1 MCGTSLLNSS
11 SRQFTYVYGAVN
23 LTGGEIEEVLASQ
36 SSDVELDRDLRK
48 RNPSLRAVV
57 REIPPKFVNAKISE

>member
-23 LTGGEIEEVLASQ
+23 RAGGEIEEVLASQ
-36 SSDVELDRDLRK
+36 SSDDELDRNLRK
-48 RNPSLRAVV
+48 RNLSLRAVV
-57 REIPPKFVNAKISE
+57 REIPLVFASI

>member
-23 LTGGEIEEVLASQ
+23 RAGGEIEEVLASQ
-36 SSDVELDRDLRK
+36 SSDDELDRNLRK
-48 RNPSLRAVV
+48 RNLSLRAVV
-57 REIPPKFVNAKISE
+57 REIPPVFGSI

>member
-23 LTGGEIEEVLASQ
+23 RAGGEIEEVLASQ
-36 SSDVELDRDLRK
+36 SSDDELDRKLRK
-48 RNPSLRAVV
+48 RNLSLRVVV
-57 REIPPKFVNAKISE
+57 REIPPVFASI

>member
-23 LTGGEIEEVLASQ
+23 RTGGEIEEVLGSQ
-36 SSDVELDRDLRK
+36 SSDEELDRDLRK
-48 RNPSLRAVV
+48 RNLSLRAVV
-57 REIPPKFVNAKISE
+57 REIPLVFASI

>member
-23 LTGGEIEEVLASQ
+23 RAGGEIEEVLASQ
-36 SSDVELDRDLRK
+36 SSDDELDRNLRK
-48 RNPSLRAVV
+48 RNLSLRAVV
-57 REIPPKFVNAKISE
+57 REIPPVFASI

>member
-23 LTGGEIEEVLASQ
+23 RAGGEIEEVLASQ
-36 SSDVELDRDLRK
+36 SSDDELDRNLRK
-48 RNPSLRAVV
+48 RNLSLRAAV
-57 REIPPKFVNAKISE
+57 REIPPVFASI

>member
-23 LTGGEIEEVLASQ
+23 LTGGEIEEVLGSQ
-36 SSDVELDRDLRK
+36 SSDEELDRDLRK
-48 RNPSLRAVV
+48 RHLSLRVVV
-57 REIPPKFVNAKISE
+57 REIPPVFASI

>member
-23 LTGGEIEEVLASQ
+23 LTGGEIEEVLGSQ
-36 SSDVELDRDLRK
+36 SSDEELDRDLRK
-48 RNPSLRAVV
+48 RNLSLRAVV
-57 REIPPKFVNAKISE
+57 REIPPVFGSI